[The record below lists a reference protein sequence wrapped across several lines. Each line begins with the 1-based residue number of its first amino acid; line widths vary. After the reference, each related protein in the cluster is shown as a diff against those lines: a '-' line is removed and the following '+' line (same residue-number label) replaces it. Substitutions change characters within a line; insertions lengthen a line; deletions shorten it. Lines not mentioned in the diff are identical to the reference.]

1 MGKAAIRSFALL
13 CVLGAALALAV
24 AGCQRQSEQLPPG
37 IFAAASG
44 GNCLPDVTLVDQ
56 HGNAV
61 NFADL
66 KGKWLLVDF
75 IYTRCAGTCELMT
88 SKLVRAADH
97 LGTAL
102 GKNVEFVSITLDPEH
117 DGPKQLLNWARAQNA
132 QRKGW
137 LFLTGP
143 LQNVE
148 QVMAAFKVKRAVEPD
163 GTIDHVIEFFLV
175 GPGGRERRLYS
186 PNEATPEAVANDVKA
201 LASLS

>member
-1 MGKAAIRSFALL
+1 VDKAGMRSLALL
-13 CVLGAALALAV
+13 CILSVALALAV

-37 IFAAASG
+37 VFDSASDGDCLPAAA
-44 GNCLPDVTLVDQ
+44 LVDQ

-61 NFADL
+61 NFAGL

-75 IYTRCAGTCELMT
+75 IYTRCPGTCELMT
-88 SKLVRAADH
+88 AKLARAADH
-97 LGTAL
+97 LGAAL
-102 GKNVEFVSITLDPEH
+102 GKNVEIVSITLDPEH
-117 DGPKQLLNWARAQNA
+117 DGPKQLSDWARAQSA

-163 GTIDHVIEFFLV
+163 GTIDHVTEFFLV
-175 GPGGRERRLYS
+175 GPNGRERRQYS
-186 PNEATPEAVANDVKA
+186 ANEATPEAVANDVMT
-201 LASLS
+201 LASLK